1 MGMKPLLTLETDI
14 PYGTGSGRDLLLDVL
29 RPDVPMAPP
38 RPAVIWVHGGGWR
51 GGSREPNPNPLLA
64 RRGFV
69 TASIGYR
76 LSDEAIFPAQI
87 HDVKAAI
94 RFLRHNANH
103 WGIDPERIGIWGH
116 SAGGHLA
123 ALMAVSAGLPALE
136 GEGGCA
142 DESSEVQ
149 AAAPMSPTTDFLV
162 DWYRESGLPVHEDGL
177 SAIAE
182 LLDGLDLDDPVI
194 RDRAALASPV
204 AMVTAEAAP
213 MLIVHGSDDDL
224 VPIRQARKLV
234 EGLTKV
240 GVEASLLELPGIGHS
255 REAMIGPEEAPISAV
270 RKHVLDFFVRML
282 GPVPKP

>member
-1 MGMKPLLTLETDI
+1 MGKKPSLTLETGI
-14 PYGTGSGRDLLLDVL
+14 RYGTGGGRELTLDVL
-29 RPDVPMAPP
+29 RPDLPLVPP

-51 GGSREPNPNPLLA
+51 GGYRDPNPNPMLA

-76 LSDEAIFPAQI
+76 LSEEAIYPAQI
-87 HDVKAAI
+87 HDVKAAV
-94 RFLRHNANH
+94 RFLRANANR
-103 WGIDPERIGIWGH
+103 WGVDPERIGIWGH

-123 ALMAVSAGLPALE
+123 ALMAVSAGIARLE

-149 AAAPMSPTTDFLV
+149 AAAPMSPPTDFLV
-162 DWYRESGLPVHEDGL
+162 DWYKESGLPSHEDGL

-213 MLIVHGSDDDL
+213 MLIVHGVVDDL
-224 VPIRQARKLV
+224 VPIGQARKLV
-234 EGLTKV
+234 NALLDV

-255 REAMIGPEEAPISAV
+255 QEMMIGPEEAPIGPV
-270 RKHVLDFFVRML
+270 RKHVVEFFVRTL
-282 GPVPKP
+282 GPVSKQ